1 MAHRRPATRI
11 GSIPRRMVGGI
22 AAYRG
27 PFRPSPEVRSEP
39 QNGHAQRRQ
48 NDGNGERGE
57 WPDGHKIGL
66 PKFRW
71 VTSRR
76 GRKKERGL
84 LVRLRNRRMNLVM
97 RITASETLAVLRA
110 SLGNL
115 SSTTTAG
122 GSRFRKRNYVVADSP
137 CAQQNNLSTIATGCS
152 GQTAQGSCCV
162 SDLRARPAS
171 DSFLRPDFINSGG
184 P

>member
-57 WPDGHKIGL
+57 WPDGHEIGL

-97 RITASETLAVLRA
+97 RITAVGDSGRFKSV
-110 SLGNL
+110 
-115 SSTTTAG
+115 AG
-122 GSRFRKRNYVVADSP
+122 EFIFHDDRWGKPFPQAEL
-137 CAQQNNLSTIATGCS
+137 CGS
-152 GQTAQGSCCV
+152 GQPLCTAKQFVNDCNWLQRPNCPGFL
-162 SDLRARPAS
+162 LR
-171 DSFLRPDFINSGG
+171 LRSTCPSS
-184 P
+184 